1 MASSDVTPNIGFTE
15 PDFSLL
21 EPERL
26 PMSRL
31 PSPLPLGD
39 SQSSQENLLDVA
51 PEDSHC
57 DRAVSNDPRTTLLP
71 APGCSPCSAPERDSA
86 LEIETSA
93 PGISEDA
100 ELFVTRRVSF
110 TDHRS
115 PSRQTNTVSSPGT
128 SHKMDLPLVD
138 SDAHFTLCEAL
149 IRQNIQSHS
158 YEARTP
164 EPALSPT
171 YGVLLTPQLTVGT
184 LAWDSSPS
192 HPEPNSDDVFM
203 DLIPPLSSPQIECN
217 ATVTGDLAGDRKADL
232 TSDHAEIDCCPA
244 MTMSS
249 PNFTFHGEES
259 LSSPSPPHQMIGAK
273 RALYDDGDEV
283 RRQKQTCGFISK

>member
-1 MASSDVTPNIGFTE
+1 MASSDVTPSIGFTE

-26 PMSRL
+26 PMSRI
-31 PSPLPLGD
+31 PSPLPLGN

-51 PEDSHC
+51 PEDSFC
-57 DRAVSNDPRTTLLP
+57 DRTVSNDPWTSLLP
-71 APGCSPCSAPERDSA
+71 APGCSPCSAPDRDSA
-86 LEIETSA
+86 LQTETSA
-93 PGISEDA
+93 PDISEDA
-100 ELFVTRRVSF
+100 ELFVTRRVTF

-115 PSRQTNTVSSPGT
+115 PSGPTTTVSSPGA
-128 SHKMDLPLVD
+128 SHKTDLPLVG
-138 SDAHFTLCEAL
+138 SDAHFTLCEVL
-149 IRQNIQSHS
+149 LHQNIQSQS

-171 YGVLLTPQLTVGT
+171 YGALLTPQLTMGT
-184 LAWDSSPS
+184 QAWDSSPS

-203 DLIPPLSSPQIECN
+203 DSIPPLSSPQIACN
-217 ATVTGDLAGDRKADL
+217 AIVTGDLAGDREADL
-232 TSDHAEIDCCPA
+232 TSDHAEIDFYPA

-259 LSSPSPPHQMIGAK
+259 LSSPSPPHQMIGSK
-273 RALYDDGDEV
+273 RALYDDRDEV
-283 RRQKQTCGFISK
+283 RHQKQTCDFI